1 MPDDDVKS
9 REVDME
15 GDISFDDIDKRRS
28 MLENLVNYL
37 QEKLNNESTNV
48 YKTNKLK
55 HPQPTIKRFFN
66 VLKTLSKT
74 LLKRLNNVRKCNIIK
89 NVFVKTFL

>member
-1 MPDDDVKS
+1 MQDDDVKS

-37 QEKLNNESTNV
+37 QEKLNHESTNV
-48 YKTNKLK
+48 YKTNK
-55 HPQPTIKRFFN
+55 
-66 VLKTLSKT
+66 V
-74 LLKRLNNVRKCNIIK
+74 
-89 NVFVKTFL
+89 